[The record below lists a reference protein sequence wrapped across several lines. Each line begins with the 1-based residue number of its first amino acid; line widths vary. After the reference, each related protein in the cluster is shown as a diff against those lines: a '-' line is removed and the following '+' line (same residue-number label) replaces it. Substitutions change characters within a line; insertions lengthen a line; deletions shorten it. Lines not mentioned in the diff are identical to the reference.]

1 MAIPVSSLQEHN
13 VSIKSANKVS
23 AIYRQ
28 AKSCVRGK
36 TEQSRDVPIHQGVLQ
51 GNCLPPICL
60 IIVLDSVV
68 RSCECKGIMIGEISI
83 NDLRYAYDL
92 GVLESAT
99 AKLQFLNQQSMSA
112 GMEINVGKNKA
123 MHIMKKERVTATT
136 IRDVK
141 KMNFQHPCPNC
152 TKIHMARWCTG
163 DSGERYRKGKLADT
177 KVKGVKHSKAAK
189 ARENVVLN
197 GLPVENVACF
207 DYMCSIVNAGGGSV
221 EDIEKR
227 MTLAMAKFAGLHH
240 IWGDSQLSRDLRVR
254 LYTEW
259 LVHCSMAAGYS
270 TSIMQLKRS

>member
-23 AIYRQ
+23 AIYRPV

-51 GNCLPPICL
+51 GNCLPPISL

-68 RSCECKGIMIGEISI
+68 RRGECKDIMIGEISI

-123 MHIMKKERVTATT
+123 MYIMKKERVTATT
-136 IRDVK
+136 IQDVK
-141 KMNFQHPCPNC
+141 EINLQHPCPNC

-163 DSGERYRKGKLADT
+163 DLGERYRKGKLAGT
-177 KVKGVKHSKAAK
+177 NVKRVKHSKAA
-189 ARENVVLN
+189 
-197 GLPVENVACF
+197 G
-207 DYMCSIVNAGGGSV
+207 
-221 EDIEKR
+221 
-227 MTLAMAKFAGLHH
+227 
-240 IWGDSQLSRDLRVR
+240 
-254 LYTEW
+254 
-259 LVHCSMAAGYS
+259 SMAAGYG